1 MKAAIRKTGAAIWLR
16 RNRNGRIL
24 MNASRLLLLSM
35 ALTPVVFGQK
45 HDELVSI
52 QRDVAQLED
61 QMKQLQKSLDDK
73 VAALTALMQQ
83 SIEASNKNAAAMAA
97 MQRDIDQKM
106 AEQQAKLVAPVA
118 TLGIK
123 VDEMSGDFRSVQTNV
138 AELVRKMNDL
148 DGKVKDI
155 SDAVRTLSAEKTIQ
169 PPPNNTGTTP
179 GTAQQASEGPPPGM
193 SAELMYQTAYNDY
206 MGKKD
211 ELALDEFAKYIQY
224 FPSSANAPNAQYFMG
239 QVYYRTENW
248 EDAAKAFDAVLE
260 KFPPN
265 PKTSEAQYMKACAL
279 MNGKHKTAAGIEFK
293 SFIAKYPDSP
303 HVKEAHKHLHE
314 LGLEGP
320 APVRRT
326 K

>member
-1 MKAAIRKTGAAIWLR
+1 
-16 RNRNGRIL
+16 

-35 ALTPVVFGQK
+35 ALTPVVFAQK

-83 SIEASNKNAAAMAA
+83 SIEASNKTAAAMAS

-106 AEQQAKLVAPVA
+106 ADQQAKLVAPVA
-118 TLGIK
+118 TLGTK
-123 VDEMSGDFRSVQTNV
+123 VDEMAGDFRSVQTNV

-155 SDAVRTLSAEKTIQ
+155 SDAVRTLSAAQ
-169 PPPNNTGTTP
+169 PVVAPPSTDGTVPAGAAKPTP
-179 GTAQQASEGPPPGM
+179 DGAPAGV
-193 SAELMYQTAYNDY
+193 SAELSYQTAYNDY

-224 FPSSANAPNAQYFMG
+224 FRTSANAPNAQYFMG
-239 QVYYRTENW
+239 QIYYRTENW
-248 EDAAKAFDAVLE
+248 EDAALAFDAVLE

-279 MNGKHKTAAGIEFK
+279 MNAKHKTAAGTEFK

-303 HVKEAHKHLHE
+303 HVKEAHKHLRE
-314 LGLEGP
+314 LGMEGA